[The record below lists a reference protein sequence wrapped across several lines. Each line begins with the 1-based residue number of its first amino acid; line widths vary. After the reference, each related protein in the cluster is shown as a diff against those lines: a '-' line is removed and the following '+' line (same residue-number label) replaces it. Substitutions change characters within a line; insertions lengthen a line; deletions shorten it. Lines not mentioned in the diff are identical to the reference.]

1 VRSSSEKTHRQRV
14 YCICCSRSENL
25 RPNNVKAF
33 RLQSCN
39 YLSISLSPKISKK
52 IKNPALKFYAQKK
65 KNDGT
70 WRSLAVKSL
79 FLADGATPNSIA
91 IFGK

>member
-1 VRSSSEKTHRQRV
+1 M
-14 YCICCSRSENL
+14 
-25 RPNNVKAF
+25 
-33 RLQSCN
+33 
-39 YLSISLSPKISKK
+39 
-52 IKNPALKFYAQKK
+52 AQK